1 MWDLWWTKWHW
12 DRFISEIFGFFLSM
26 SFHCNSPYSYSYH
39 PATNNMPVGNRSS
52 ETWSHFSDK
61 KNNNKVMSLKLKLDR
76 LQRLCFLRSPV
87 KIPHFYECISA
98 SLCFVV
104 LYSLRLLTLYNSF
117 WIVKRYM
124 VCLIAEDE
132 CQLCRLSLYP
142 IICHFIFLRYK
153 YLQWFD
159 KKRVRLTLTE
169 LVLLYILTDFKR
181 CRVEMKL
188 YLNLV
193 AVSTH
198 LRWRTETLQ
207 VYERKPV

>member
-1 MWDLWWTKWHW
+1 
-12 DRFISEIFGFFLSM
+12 
-26 SFHCNSPYSYSYH
+26 
-39 PATNNMPVGNRSS
+39 
-52 ETWSHFSDK
+52 
-61 KNNNKVMSLKLKLDR
+61 MSLKLKLDR
-76 LQRLCFLRSPV
+76 LQRLCFSRSPV
-87 KIPHFYECISA
+87 KIPNFYECISA

-104 LYSLRLLTLYNSF
+104 LYSLRLLTLCNSF

-159 KKRVRLTLTE
+159 KKRVKLTLTE
-169 LVLLYILTDFKR
+169 LVLLYILTDFKL

-193 AVSTH
+193 AVTTH
-198 LRWRTETLQ
+198 LRLLKRSKSMKGNRFKEFHGRWKGKFSRYSEVQ
-207 VYERKPV
+207 RKS